1 MITGLAMKRSE
12 HLTVADIETV
22 LNNSMHSVRSKC
34 KVEADRTLT
43 VQLSYQ
49 NEDFTVV
56 GISRDQYRDLQA
68 LRELGRHLLEEIE
81 ATIIM
86 SAMRSSPSSRSKAQ
100 AH

>member
-1 MITGLAMKRSE
+1 MKRSE

-22 LNNSMHSVRSKC
+22 LNNSMQSVRSKC
-34 KVEADRTLT
+34 KVEVDRTLT

-56 GISRDQYRDLQA
+56 GISRDQYGDVQS
-68 LRELGRHLLEEIE
+68 LRRLGRHLLEEIE

-86 SAMRSSPSSRSKAQ
+86 GAMRSDITRRAKAQ

>member
-1 MITGLAMKRSE
+1 MKRSE
-12 HLTVADIETV
+12 YLTVADIETV
-22 LNNSMHSVRSKC
+22 LNNSMQSVRSKC
-34 KVEADRTLT
+34 TVEADRTLT

-56 GISRDQYRDLQA
+56 GISRDQYRDVQS
-68 LRELGRHLLEEIE
+68 LRQLGRHLLEEIE

-86 SAMRSSPSSRSKAQ
+86 GAMRSDAGPRAKAQ

>member
-1 MITGLAMKRSE
+1 MKRSD
-12 HLTVADIETV
+12 HLTVTDIETV
-22 LNNSMHSVRSKC
+22 LNNSMQSVRSKC

-43 VQLSYQ
+43 VQLNYQ

-56 GISRDQYRDLQA
+56 GIGRDQYRDVQS
-68 LRELGRHLLEEIE
+68 LRQLGRHLLEEIE

-86 SAMRSSPSSRSKAQ
+86 SAMRSNPPLRAKAQ

>member
-1 MITGLAMKRSE
+1 MKRSE

-22 LNNSMHSVRSKC
+22 LNNSMQSVRSKC

-56 GISRDQYRDLQA
+56 GIGRDQYGDIQS
-68 LRELGRHLLEEIE
+68 LRQLGRHLLEEIE

-86 SAMRSSPSSRSKAQ
+86 GAMRNDTAPRSKAQ